1 MDNFKNSRMTTIPS
15 QVAHII
21 ERAIPGVSLWIL
33 GALSYG
39 AHQLVVGGADTE
51 GSYAAAGRGVDQVA
65 TVLGPISQR
74 WNALEPVH
82 YAIIVC
88 VVVVCCA
95 CVAGVMRARNN
106 QQLR

>member
-1 MDNFKNSRMTTIPS
+1 VGNRNNTRMTTIPS
-15 QVAHII
+15 RIAHIV

-39 AHQLVVGGADTE
+39 VHQLVAGGTDVD
-51 GSYAAAGRGVDQVA
+51 GSYAVVGLGVDQVA
-65 TVLGPISQR
+65 TVLSPISQR

-88 VVVVCCA
+88 VVVVYCA
-95 CVAGVMRARNN
+95 CVAGVMRARSN

>member
-1 MDNFKNSRMTTIPS
+1 MGNLNNTRMTTIPS
-15 QVAHII
+15 RIAHIV
-21 ERAIPGVSLWIL
+21 ERAIPGVSLWVL

-39 AHQLVVGGADTE
+39 AHRLVVGATDVD
-51 GSYAAAGRGVDQVA
+51 GSYAVAGLGVDQVA
-65 TVLGPISQR
+65 TVLSPISQW

-88 VVVVCCA
+88 IVVVSCA
-95 CVAGVMRARNN
+95 CVAGVMKARNN